1 MSFTNTKTF
10 RKTKAGDQ
18 TRGQRMKLCKEI
30 HNRVTYMIREHAYM
44 KDNDSNQLE

>member
-10 RKTKAGDQ
+10 RKTKTGDQ
-18 TRGQRMKLCKEI
+18 TRGQKMKLCKEK

-44 KDNDSNQLE
+44 IDNDSNQLE